1 VREEVGE
8 RLEACVVAR
17 DEEVG
22 VRME

>member
-8 RLEACVVAR
+8 RLEACVAAR